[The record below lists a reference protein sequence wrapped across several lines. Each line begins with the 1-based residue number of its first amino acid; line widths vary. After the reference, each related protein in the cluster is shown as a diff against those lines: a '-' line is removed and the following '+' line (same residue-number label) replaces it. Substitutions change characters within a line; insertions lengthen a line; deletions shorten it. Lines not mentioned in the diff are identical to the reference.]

1 MLMLEPASILMLEV
15 SRGLLLRF
23 QTGNAAHFQMS
34 EEFSEAW
41 ALASRWRLCHAYP
54 INTFQATL
62 RSKLKHG
69 YSNKSNVGQRLK
81 RMLTIQDK
89 LLRYPAMKLSTMQD
103 IAGVRAILTNVSQAE
118 KLAKE
123 YRTSK
128 NLSHELVDERDYIA
142 FPRDEDGYRSI
153 HLIYKYK
160 NKRNPDYDGLRVELQ
175 IRSRLQHIWATA
187 VETMGTLLGQALK
200 SRQGDQA
207 WLDFFAIVSA
217 AFSKIEKRKTPPR
230 FSAHSVEE
238 INREVAKAESS
249 LDALDL
255 MQGLS
260 VAINVIMLDIP
271 KDKS

>member
-1 MLMLEPASILMLEV
+1 MLEV

-41 ALASRWRLCHAYP
+41 ALASRWRLCQRLFIIPYP

-187 VETMGTLLGQALK
+187 VETMGTL
-200 SRQGDQA
+200 
-207 WLDFFAIVSA
+207 
-217 AFSKIEKRKTPPR
+217 PR
-230 FSAHSVEE
+230 AGLE
-238 INREVAKAESS
+238 I
-249 LDALDL
+249 
-255 MQGLS
+255 
-260 VAINVIMLDIP
+260 
-271 KDKS
+271 